1 MDFFKNVSWYKFLYN
16 NLWLEYLF
24 FFEINSEDYVIVE
37 INNIN
42 LDKVIKYF
50 NENIILMFKYYY
62 RDFNYEFFFKFL
74 N

>member
-1 MDFFKNVSWYKFLYN
+1 MDFFKNVLWYKFLYN